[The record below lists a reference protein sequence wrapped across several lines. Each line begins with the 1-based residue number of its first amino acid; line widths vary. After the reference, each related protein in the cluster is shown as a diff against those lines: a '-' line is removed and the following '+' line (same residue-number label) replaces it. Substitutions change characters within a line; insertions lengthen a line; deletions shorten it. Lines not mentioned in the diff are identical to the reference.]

1 MHYVS
6 DKRIALCPTSNSPL
20 TQSQQLHDQ
29 YMNIKTMNLQKSRGG
44 SVLAHYISQF
54 SLVGIDYELFVE
66 GGGKL
71 VSGEDSAE
79 LRSGLGKFRSKIS
92 DLRQTYPQLAARLEF
107 LANFFA
113 LDAAIDPETVRN
125 VPEKTCHETI
135 FALLYAAK
143 DIDLIPDHM
152 PEIGYCDDSSVVETV
167 LSRNASVFE
176 QYCATRGLKWDAL
189 KPEPAT
195 ETASDPIA

>member
-1 MHYVS
+1 MS
-6 DKRIALCPTSNSPL
+6 T
-20 TQSQQLHDQ
+20 
-29 YMNIKTMNLQKSRGG
+29 KTMNHPKPRDG

-54 SLVGIDYELFVE
+54 SLVGIDYERFVE

-71 VSGEDSAE
+71 VSREDSSE
-79 LRSGLGKFRSKIS
+79 LRSALGDFRRKIS
-92 DLRQTYPQLAARLEF
+92 GLRQTHPQLAARLEF

-113 LDAAIDPETVRN
+113 SDAAIDPETVRSA
-125 VPEKTCHETI
+125 PEKTGHETI

-167 LSRNASVFE
+167 LTRNATVFE
-176 QYCATRGLKWDAL
+176 HYCATHGLKWDAL

-195 ETASDPIA
+195 EAAAEPNI